1 MKKRY
6 QRLGVM
12 GLAAVMACTGT
23 VLPVLAG
30 QASVAVDENM
40 YVNLDYYGNVDKVNV
55 VKGCDLNG
63 QTTITDY
70 GNYTAVTNMSD
81 YTEPVIEG
89 NKVTWNVSPDYKGR
103 FYYKGELD
111 AKKVALPWNFD
122 VSYKL
127 NGVPK
132 NADELAG
139 ASGLIEIHIDAK
151 FNDSADVNEY
161 YKNNFVLAVAVM
173 VDTNDCYSLEA
184 DGAQKQTI
192 GSNSAVVFTALPGE
206 DGDFTVRIGTDS
218 FETSGVFMAMTPL
231 TGSDLEHVTDLKDA
245 KDTWKESG
253 DEMHDSMQQM
263 ALSVE
268 AMRDGINSLQ
278 NGMNSAESARQTWSG
293 AKDSILEGNDRAIET
308 LSAVSDQLEAMIPH
322 IETAKEAADTAHDS
336 LGDIV
341 DTVREMQ
348 DPLNKLH
355 SALKGVKSG
364 SEDMAS
370 AVPSL
375 NTLMQQIIT
384 LDESLHA
391 NEQIYVTSRASIG
404 VSLQDVDD
412 DYYIDMD
419 VDLYD
424 DRTASPSDSSGIAMY
439 SSAGSSA
446 AAVAG
451 LPMDMVT
458 LQSVLGQKTQKLQ
471 ILAAASNKLAS
482 EMSSLLDDVA
492 DTAKYTSELTDSLEM
507 LTEDTAALYDS
518 MDSYY
523 PDLQAALDDS
533 EELMNRITEA
543 LNTSLSTAAIVQN
556 TLKSSSDNLD
566 AATRDSIRGT
576 LELLDKSLSVLDST
590 ASIRHAG
597 VTMKEAIDKEWDD
610 LDGDTRFLNMDP
622 NAEKVSFTSDENQ
635 EPESVQIIL
644 RTAEISLD
652 DDDEVLDAE
661 SEAASQ
667 SPLCRIWNVL
677 VKMWKAFVEI
687 FKNR

>member
-1 MKKRY
+1 
-6 QRLGVM
+6 M

-30 QASVAVDENM
+30 QAEVAVDESM
-40 YVNLDYYGNVDKVNV
+40 YVNLDYYGNIDKVNV

-63 QTTITDY
+63 QTSFTDY
-70 GNYTAVTNMSD
+70 GNYTDVTNMSD
-81 YTEPVIEG
+81 YTEPMIEG
-89 NKVTWNVSPDYKGR
+89 NKVTWNVSPDFKGR
-103 FYYKGELD
+103 FYYKGGLD
-111 AKKVALPWNFD
+111 TKQVALPWNFD

-151 FNDSADVNEY
+151 FNDSADVKEY
-161 YKNNFVLAVAVM
+161 YKDNFVLAVAVM

-184 DGAQKQTI
+184 DGAQKQNV

-231 TGSDLEHVTDLKDA
+231 TGSDLEHVKDLKEA

-278 NGMNSAESARQTWSG
+278 NGMNSAESARKTWSG
-293 AKDSILEGNDRAIET
+293 AKDSILDGNDRTLET

-322 IETAKEAADTAHDS
+322 LETAKEAADTAHDS

-341 DTVREMQ
+341 NTVREMQ

-355 SALKGVKSG
+355 SALKGIKSG
-364 SEDMAS
+364 SADMS
-370 AVPSL
+370 GQVSPL
-375 NTLMQQIIT
+375 NQLMQQIIALDAT
-384 LDESLHA
+384 LQAS
-391 NEQIYVTSRASIG
+391 EQAYVTALASMG
-404 VSLQDVDD
+404 VSLQNVDD
-412 DYYIDMD
+412 DYYLDGE
-419 VDLYD
+419 VELYD
-424 DRTASPSDSSGIAMY
+424 DRVATASNASS
-439 SSAGSSA
+439 SSA
-446 AAVAG
+446 AASAAAAAASG
-451 LPMDMVT
+451 VT
-458 LQSVLGQKTQKLQ
+458 LSQGQLLQTLVTKKAALEKLS
-471 ILAAASNKLAS
+471 AASNKLAS
-482 EMSSLLDDVA
+482 ELSGLLDDVSDA
-492 DTAKYTSELTDSLEM
+492 AKYTAELTDSLEM

-523 PDLQAALDDS
+523 SDLQASLDDS
-533 EELMNRITEA
+533 EELLNRTTEA
-543 LNTSLSTAAIVQN
+543 MNTSISTAAIVQN
-556 TLKSSSDNLD
+556 TLRNSSDNLD

-610 LDGDTRFLNMDP
+610 LDGDTRFLRMDP
-622 NAEKVSFTSDENQ
+622 DAEKISFTSDENK

-652 DDDEVLDAE
+652 DEDELLDAE
-661 SEAASQ
+661 SEAESQ
-667 SPLCRIWNVL
+667 SPLRRIWNVL
-677 VKMWKAFVEI
+677 VKMWKAVVEI

>member
-6 QRLGVM
+6 RRLGVM

-23 VLPVLAG
+23 VLPVLAS
-30 QASVAVDENM
+30 QAEVAVDESM
-40 YVNLDYYGNVDKVNV
+40 YVNLDYYGNIDKVNV

-63 QTTITDY
+63 QTTFTDY
-70 GNYTAVTNMSD
+70 GNYTDVTNMSD

-89 NKVTWNVSPDYKGR
+89 NKVTWNVSPDFKGR
-103 FYYKGELD
+103 FYYKGGLD
-111 AKKVALPWNFD
+111 TKQVALPWTFD

-151 FNDSADVNEY
+151 FNDSADVKEY
-161 YKNNFVLAVAVM
+161 YKDNFVLAVAVM

-184 DGAQKQTI
+184 DGAQKQNV

-231 TGSDLEHVTDLKDA
+231 TGSDLEHVKDLKEA

-278 NGMNSAESARQTWSG
+278 SGMNSAESARKTWSG
-293 AKDSILEGNDRAIET
+293 AKDSILDGNDRTLET

-341 DTVREMQ
+341 NTVREMQ

-355 SALKGVKSG
+355 SALKGIKSG
-364 SEDMAS
+364 SADMS
-370 AVPSL
+370 SQVSPL
-375 NTLMQQIIT
+375 NQLMQQIIALDAT
-384 LDESLHA
+384 LQAS
-391 NEQIYVTSRASIG
+391 EQAYVTALATMG
-404 VSLQDVDD
+404 VSLQNVDE
-412 DYYIDMD
+412 DYYLDGD
-419 VDLYD
+419 WEVELYD
-424 DRTASPSDSSGIAMY
+424 DRVASPSNASS
-439 SSAGSSA
+439 SSA
-446 AAVAG
+446 ASAAAAAASG
-451 LPMDMVT
+451 VT
-458 LQSVLGQKTQKLQ
+458 LSQGQLLQTLVTKKAALEKLS
-471 ILAAASNKLAS
+471 AASNKLAS
-482 EMSSLLDDVA
+482 ELSGLLDDVSDA
-492 DTAKYTSELTDSLEM
+492 AKYTAELTDSLEM

-523 PDLQAALDDS
+523 PDLQASLDDS
-533 EELMNRITEA
+533 EELLNRTTEA
-543 LNTSLSTAAIVQN
+543 MNTSISTAAIVQN
-556 TLKSSSDNLD
+556 TLRNSSDNLD

-610 LDGDTRFLNMDP
+610 LDGDTRFLRMDP
-622 NAEKVSFTSDENQ
+622 DAEKVSFTSDENQ

-652 DDDEVLDAE
+652 DDDELLDAE
-661 SEAASQ
+661 SEAESQ
-667 SPLCRIWNVL
+667 SPLHRIWVVL
-677 VKMWKAFVEI
+677 VKMWKALVEI

>member
-6 QRLGVM
+6 RRLGVM

-30 QASVAVDENM
+30 QAEVAVDESM
-40 YVNLDYYGNVDKVNV
+40 YVNLDYYGNIDKVNV

-63 QTTITDY
+63 QTSFTDY
-70 GNYTAVTNMSD
+70 GNYTDVTNMSD

-89 NKVTWNVSPDYKGR
+89 NKVTWNVSPDFKGR
-103 FYYKGELD
+103 FYYKGGLD
-111 AKKVALPWNFD
+111 TKQVALPWNFD

-151 FNDSADVNEY
+151 FNDSADVKEY
-161 YKNNFVLAVAVM
+161 YKDNFVLAVAVM

-184 DGAQKQTI
+184 DGAQKQNV

-231 TGSDLEHVTDLKDA
+231 TGSDLEHVKDLKEA

-253 DEMHDSMQQM
+253 DEMHDSLQQM

-278 NGMNSAESARQTWSG
+278 NGMNSAESARKTWSG
-293 AKDSILEGNDRAIET
+293 AKDSILDGNDRTLET

-322 IETAKEAADTAHDS
+322 LETAKEAADTAHDS

-341 DTVREMQ
+341 NTVREMQ

-355 SALKGVKSG
+355 SALKGIKSG
-364 SEDMAS
+364 SADMS
-370 AVPSL
+370 GQVSPL
-375 NTLMQQIIT
+375 NQLMQQIIALNAT
-384 LDESLHA
+384 LQAS
-391 NEQIYVTSRASIG
+391 EQAYVTALASMG
-404 VSLQDVDD
+404 VSLQNVDD
-412 DYYIDMD
+412 DYYLDGE
-419 VDLYD
+419 VELYD
-424 DRTASPSDSSGIAMY
+424 DRVATASNASS
-439 SSAGSSA
+439 SSA
-446 AAVAG
+446 AASAAAAAASG
-451 LPMDMVT
+451 VT
-458 LQSVLGQKTQKLQ
+458 LSQGQLLQTLVTKKAALEKLS
-471 ILAAASNKLAS
+471 AASNKLAS
-482 EMSSLLDDVA
+482 ELSGLLDDVSDA
-492 DTAKYTSELTDSLEM
+492 AKYTAELTDSLEM

-523 PDLQAALDDS
+523 PDLQASLDDS
-533 EELMNRITEA
+533 EELLNRTTEA
-543 LNTSLSTAAIVQN
+543 MNTSISTAAIVQN
-556 TLKSSSDNLD
+556 TLRNSSDNLD

-610 LDGDTRFLNMDP
+610 LDGDTRFLRMDP
-622 NAEKVSFTSDENQ
+622 DAEKVSFTSDENK

-652 DDDEVLDAE
+652 DEDELLDAE
-661 SEAASQ
+661 SEAESQ
-667 SPLCRIWNVL
+667 SPLRRIWNVL
-677 VKMWKAFVEI
+677 VKMWKAVVEI

>member
-6 QRLGVM
+6 RRLGVM

-30 QASVAVDENM
+30 QAEVAVDESM
-40 YVNLDYYGNVDKVNV
+40 YVNLDYYGNIDKVNV

-63 QTTITDY
+63 QTSFTDY
-70 GNYTAVTNMSD
+70 GNYTDVTNMSD
-81 YTEPVIEG
+81 YTEPMIEG
-89 NKVTWNVSPDYKGR
+89 NKVTWNVSPDFKGR
-103 FYYKGELD
+103 FYYKGGLD
-111 AKKVALPWNFD
+111 TKQVALPWNFD

-151 FNDSADVNEY
+151 FNDSADVKEY
-161 YKNNFVLAVAVM
+161 YKDNFVLAVAVM

-184 DGAQKQTI
+184 DGAQKQNV

-231 TGSDLEHVTDLKDA
+231 TGSDLEHVKDLKEA

-278 NGMNSAESARQTWSG
+278 NGMNSAESARKTWSG
-293 AKDSILEGNDRAIET
+293 AKDSILDGNDRTLET

-322 IETAKEAADTAHDS
+322 LETAKEAADTAHDS

-341 DTVREMQ
+341 NTVREMQ

-355 SALKGVKSG
+355 SALKGIKSG
-364 SEDMAS
+364 SADMS
-370 AVPSL
+370 GQVSPL
-375 NTLMQQIIT
+375 NQLMQQIIALDAT
-384 LDESLHA
+384 LQAS
-391 NEQIYVTSRASIG
+391 EQAYVTALASMG
-404 VSLQDVDD
+404 VSLQNVDD
-412 DYYIDMD
+412 DYYLDGE
-419 VDLYD
+419 VELYD
-424 DRTASPSDSSGIAMY
+424 DRVATASNASS
-439 SSAGSSA
+439 SSA
-446 AAVAG
+446 AASVAAAAASG
-451 LPMDMVT
+451 VT
-458 LQSVLGQKTQKLQ
+458 LSQGQLLQTLVTKKAALEKLS
-471 ILAAASNKLAS
+471 AASNKLAS
-482 EMSSLLDDVA
+482 ELSGLLDDVSDA
-492 DTAKYTSELTDSLEM
+492 AKYTAELTDSLEM

-523 PDLQAALDDS
+523 SDLQASLDDS
-533 EELMNRITEA
+533 EELLNRTTEA
-543 LNTSLSTAAIVQN
+543 MNTSISTAAIVQN
-556 TLKSSSDNLD
+556 TLRNSSDNLD

-610 LDGDTRFLNMDP
+610 LDGDTRFLRMDP
-622 NAEKVSFTSDENQ
+622 DAEKISFTSDENK

-652 DDDEVLDAE
+652 DEDELLDAE
-661 SEAASQ
+661 SEAENQ
-667 SPLCRIWNVL
+667 SPLRRIWNVL
-677 VKMWKAFVEI
+677 VKMWKAVVEI

>member
-40 YVNLDYYGNVDKVNV
+40 YVNLDYYGNVDRVNV

-63 QTTITDY
+63 QTTFTDY

-89 NKVTWNVSPDYKGR
+89 NKVTWNMSPDYRGR

-192 GSNSAVVFTALPGE
+192 GGNSAVVFTALPGE

-231 TGSDLEHVTDLKDA
+231 TGSDLEHVTDLKEA

-253 DEMHDSMQQM
+253 DQMHDSMQQM

-268 AMRDGINSLQ
+268 AMRDGIHSLQ

-293 AKDSILEGNDRAIET
+293 SKDSILAGNDRALET
-308 LSAVSDQLEAMIPH
+308 LIAVSDQLEAMIPH
-322 IETAKEAADTAHDS
+322 IETAKEAADVAHDS

-341 DTVREMQ
+341 NTVREMQ

-355 SALKGVKSG
+355 SALKGIKSG
-364 SEDMAS
+364 AEDMS
-370 AVPSL
+370 GQVSPL
-375 NTLMQQIIT
+375 NQLMQQIIALDAT
-384 LDESLHA
+384 LQAS
-391 NEQIYVTSRASIG
+391 EQAYVTALGTMG
-404 VSLQDVDD
+404 VSLQNVDD
-412 DYYIDMD
+412 DYYMD
-419 VDLYD
+419 EDWEVDLYD
-424 DRTASPSDSSGIAMY
+424 DRAASPSN
-439 SSAGSSA
+439 AGSTGSVSGVAGGITLNQPELLQTLMTKKAALEKLSA
-446 AAVAG
+446 A
-451 LPMDMVT
+451 
-458 LQSVLGQKTQKLQ
+458 S
-471 ILAAASNKLAS
+471 SKLAS
-482 EMSSLLDDVA
+482 ELSGLLGDVA
-492 DTAKYTSELTDSLEM
+492 DAAKYSSELTDSLEM
-507 LTEDTAALYDS
+507 LTEDTVALYDS

-523 PDLQAALDDS
+523 PDLQATLDDS
-533 EELMNRITEA
+533 EELMNRTTEA

-661 SEAASQ
+661 TEAASQ
-667 SPLCRIWNVL
+667 SPLRRIWIVI

-687 FKNR
+687 FRNR

>member
-40 YVNLDYYGNVDKVNV
+40 YVNLDYYGNVDRVNV

-70 GNYTAVTNMSD
+70 GDYTAVTNMSD

-151 FNDSADVNEY
+151 FNDSAEVNEY

-173 VDTNDCYSLEA
+173 LDTNECYSLEA

-384 LDESLHA
+384 LDATLQA

-533 EELMNRITEA
+533 EELMNRTTEA

-556 TLKSSSDNLD
+556 TLKNSSDNLD

>member
-40 YVNLDYYGNVDKVNV
+40 YVNLDYYGNVDRVNV

-63 QTTITDY
+63 QTTFTDY

-184 DGAQKQTI
+184 DGAQKQTV
-192 GSNSAVVFTALPGE
+192 GGNSAVVFTALPGE

-231 TGSDLEHVTDLKDA
+231 TGSDLEHVTDLKEA

-253 DEMHDSMQQM
+253 DQMHDSMQQM

-268 AMRDGINSLQ
+268 AMRDGIHSLQ
-278 NGMNSAESARQTWSG
+278 SGMNSAEGARQAWSG
-293 AKDSILEGNDRAIET
+293 SKDSILAGNDRVIET

-322 IETAKEAADTAHDS
+322 IETAKEAADVAHDS

-341 DTVREMQ
+341 NTVREMQ

-355 SALKGVKSG
+355 SALKGIKSG
-364 SEDMAS
+364 SEDMS
-370 AVPSL
+370 GQVSPL
-375 NTLMQQIIT
+375 NQLMQQIIALDAT
-384 LDESLHA
+384 LQAS
-391 NEQIYVTSRASIG
+391 EQAYVTALGTMG
-404 VSLQDVDD
+404 VSLQNVDD
-412 DYYIDMD
+412 DYYMD
-419 VDLYD
+419 EDWEVDLYD
-424 DRTASPSDSSGIAMY
+424 DRAASPSN
-439 SSAGSSA
+439 AGSIGSVSGAAAAGGITLNQLELLQTLMAKKAALEKLSA
-446 AAVAG
+446 A
-451 LPMDMVT
+451 
-458 LQSVLGQKTQKLQ
+458 S
-471 ILAAASNKLAS
+471 SKLAS
-482 EMSSLLDDVA
+482 ELSGLLDDVA
-492 DTAKYTSELTDSLEM
+492 DAAKYTSELTDSLEM

-523 PDLQAALDDS
+523 PDLQASLDDS
-533 EELMNRITEA
+533 EELLNRTTEA
-543 LNTSLSTAAIVQN
+543 MNTSISTAAIVQN
-556 TLKSSSDNLD
+556 TLKNSSDNLD

-622 NAEKVSFTSDENQ
+622 KAEKVSFTSDENQ

-652 DDDEVLDAE
+652 DDDEALDAE
-661 SEAASQ
+661 TEAASQ
-667 SPLCRIWNVL
+667 SPLRRIWIVI

-687 FKNR
+687 FRNR

>member
-40 YVNLDYYGNVDKVNV
+40 YVNLDYYGNVDRVNV

-63 QTTITDY
+63 QTTFTDY

-89 NKVTWNVSPDYKGR
+89 NKVTWNVSPDYRGR

-192 GSNSAVVFTALPGE
+192 GGNSAVVFTALPGE

-231 TGSDLEHVTDLKDA
+231 TGSDLEHVTDLKEA

-253 DEMHDSMQQM
+253 DQMHDSMQQM

-268 AMRDGINSLQ
+268 AMRDGIHSLQ

-293 AKDSILEGNDRAIET
+293 SKDSILAGNDRALET

-322 IETAKEAADTAHDS
+322 IETAKEAADVAHDS

-341 DTVREMQ
+341 NTVREMQ

-355 SALKGVKSG
+355 SALKGIKSG
-364 SEDMAS
+364 AEDMS
-370 AVPSL
+370 GQVSPL
-375 NTLMQQIIT
+375 NQLMQQIIALDAT
-384 LDESLHA
+384 LQAS
-391 NEQIYVTSRASIG
+391 EQAYVTALGTMG
-404 VSLQDVDD
+404 VSLQNVDD
-412 DYYIDMD
+412 DYYMD
-419 VDLYD
+419 EDWEVDLYD
-424 DRTASPSDSSGIAMY
+424 DRVASPNN
-439 SSAGSSA
+439 AGSTGSVSGVAGGITLKQRDLLKTLMAKKAALEKLSA
-446 AAVAG
+446 A
-451 LPMDMVT
+451 
-458 LQSVLGQKTQKLQ
+458 S
-471 ILAAASNKLAS
+471 SKLAS
-482 EMSSLLDDVA
+482 ELSGLLGDVA
-492 DTAKYTSELTDSLEM
+492 DAAKYSSELTDSLEM

-523 PDLQAALDDS
+523 PDLQATLDDS
-533 EELMNRITEA
+533 EELMNRTTEA

-661 SEAASQ
+661 TEAASQ
-667 SPLCRIWNVL
+667 SPLRRIWIVI

-687 FKNR
+687 FQNR

>member
-111 AKKVALPWNFD
+111 AKRVALPWNFD

-364 SEDMAS
+364 SEDLAG

-384 LDESLHA
+384 LDATLQA
-391 NEQIYVTSRASIG
+391 NEQIYVTSLASMG

-446 AAVAG
+446 AAAAG

-458 LQSVLGQKTQKLQ
+458 LQTVLGQKTQKLQ
-471 ILAAASNKLAS
+471 TLAAASNKLAS

-533 EELMNRITEA
+533 EELMNRTTEA

-556 TLKSSSDNLD
+556 TLKNSSDNLD

-667 SPLCRIWNVL
+667 SPLRRIWNVL

>member
-40 YVNLDYYGNVDKVNV
+40 YVNLDYYGNVDRVNV

-63 QTTITDY
+63 QTTFTDY

-89 NKVTWNVSPDYKGR
+89 NKVTWNVSPDYRGR

-192 GSNSAVVFTALPGE
+192 GGNSAVVFTALPGE

-231 TGSDLEHVTDLKDA
+231 TGSDLEHVTDLKEA

-253 DEMHDSMQQM
+253 DQMHDSMQQM

-268 AMRDGINSLQ
+268 AMRDGIHSLQ

-293 AKDSILEGNDRAIET
+293 SKDSILAGNDRALET
-308 LSAVSDQLEAMIPH
+308 LIAVSDQLEAMIPH
-322 IETAKEAADTAHDS
+322 IETAKEAADVAHDS

-341 DTVREMQ
+341 NTVREMQ

-355 SALKGVKSG
+355 SALKGIKSG
-364 SEDMAS
+364 AEDMS
-370 AVPSL
+370 GQVSPL
-375 NTLMQQIIT
+375 NQLMQQIIALDAT
-384 LDESLHA
+384 LQAS
-391 NEQIYVTSRASIG
+391 EQAYVTALGTMG
-404 VSLQDVDD
+404 VSLQNVDD
-412 DYYIDMD
+412 DYYMD
-419 VDLYD
+419 EDWEVDLYD
-424 DRTASPSDSSGIAMY
+424 DRAASPSN
-439 SSAGSSA
+439 AGSTGSVSGVAGGITLNQPELLQTLMTKKAALEKLSA
-446 AAVAG
+446 A
-451 LPMDMVT
+451 
-458 LQSVLGQKTQKLQ
+458 S
-471 ILAAASNKLAS
+471 SKLAS
-482 EMSSLLDDVA
+482 ELSGLLGDVA
-492 DTAKYTSELTDSLEM
+492 DAAKYSSELTDSLEM

-523 PDLQAALDDS
+523 PDLQATLDDS
-533 EELMNRITEA
+533 EELMNRTTEA

-661 SEAASQ
+661 TEAASQ
-667 SPLCRIWNVL
+667 SPLRRIWIVI

-687 FKNR
+687 FRNR

>member
-40 YVNLDYYGNVDKVNV
+40 YVNLDYYGNVDRVNV

-63 QTTITDY
+63 QTTFTDY

-89 NKVTWNVSPDYKGR
+89 NKVTWNVSPDYRGR

-192 GSNSAVVFTALPGE
+192 GGNSAVVFTALPGE

-231 TGSDLEHVTDLKDA
+231 TGSDLEHVTDLKEA

-253 DEMHDSMQQM
+253 DQMHDSMQQM

-268 AMRDGINSLQ
+268 AMRDGIHSLQ

-293 AKDSILEGNDRAIET
+293 SKDSILAGNDRALET

-322 IETAKEAADTAHDS
+322 IETAKEAADVAHDS

-341 DTVREMQ
+341 NTVREMQ

-355 SALKGVKSG
+355 SALKGIKSG
-364 SEDMAS
+364 AEDMS
-370 AVPSL
+370 GQVSPL
-375 NTLMQQIIT
+375 NSLMQQIIALDAT
-384 LDESLHA
+384 LQAS
-391 NEQIYVTSRASIG
+391 EQAYVTALGTMG
-404 VSLQDVDD
+404 VSLQNVDD
-412 DYYIDMD
+412 DYYMD
-419 VDLYD
+419 EDWEVDLYD
-424 DRTASPSDSSGIAMY
+424 DRVASPNN
-439 SSAGSSA
+439 AGSTGSVSGVAGGITLNQPELLQTLMTKKAALEKLSA
-446 AAVAG
+446 A
-451 LPMDMVT
+451 
-458 LQSVLGQKTQKLQ
+458 S
-471 ILAAASNKLAS
+471 SKLAS
-482 EMSSLLDDVA
+482 ELSGLLGDVA
-492 DTAKYTSELTDSLEM
+492 DAAKYSSELTDSLEM

-523 PDLQAALDDS
+523 PDLQATLDDS
-533 EELMNRITEA
+533 EELMNRTTET

-661 SEAASQ
+661 TEAASQ
-667 SPLCRIWNVL
+667 SPLRRIWIVI

-687 FKNR
+687 FRNR

>member
-40 YVNLDYYGNVDKVNV
+40 YVNLDYYGNVDRVNV

-63 QTTITDY
+63 QTTFTDY

-89 NKVTWNVSPDYKGR
+89 NKVTWNVSPDYRGR

-192 GSNSAVVFTALPGE
+192 GGNSAVVFTALPGE

-231 TGSDLEHVTDLKDA
+231 TGSDLEHVTDLKEA

-253 DEMHDSMQQM
+253 DQMHDSMQQM

-268 AMRDGINSLQ
+268 AMRDGIHSLQ

-293 AKDSILEGNDRAIET
+293 SKDSILAGNDRALET
-308 LSAVSDQLEAMIPH
+308 LIAVSDQLEAMIPH
-322 IETAKEAADTAHDS
+322 IETAKEAADVAHDS

-341 DTVREMQ
+341 NTVREMQ

-355 SALKGVKSG
+355 SALKGIKSG
-364 SEDMAS
+364 AEDMS
-370 AVPSL
+370 GQVSPL
-375 NTLMQQIIT
+375 NSLMQQIIALDAT
-384 LDESLHA
+384 LQAS
-391 NEQIYVTSRASIG
+391 EQAYVTALGTMG
-404 VSLQDVDD
+404 VSLQNVDD
-412 DYYIDMD
+412 DYYMD
-419 VDLYD
+419 EDWEVDLYD
-424 DRTASPSDSSGIAMY
+424 DRVASPNN
-439 SSAGSSA
+439 AGSTGSVSGVAGGITLKQPELLQTLMTKKAALEKLSA
-446 AAVAG
+446 A
-451 LPMDMVT
+451 
-458 LQSVLGQKTQKLQ
+458 S
-471 ILAAASNKLAS
+471 SKLAS
-482 EMSSLLDDVA
+482 ELSGLLGDVA
-492 DTAKYTSELTDSLEM
+492 DAAKYSSELTDSLEM

-523 PDLQAALDDS
+523 PDLQATLDDS
-533 EELMNRITEA
+533 EELMNRTTEA

-661 SEAASQ
+661 TEAASQ
-667 SPLCRIWNVL
+667 SPLRRIWIVI

-687 FKNR
+687 FRNR